1 MLSVVFIVDA
11 IVFDSLKLAL
21 TLFFGLI
28 FFSHIHPKWFQKQTI
43 IDFEKNIY
51 FKYCVL
57 QILSFKIKLFEIFS
71 DTFL

>member
-28 FFSHIHPKWFQKQTI
+28 FFRTFTLNG
-43 IDFEKNIY
+43 FKNRQSLILKKIY
-51 FKYCVL
+51 ISNIVCCRF
-57 QILSFKIKLFEIFS
+57 
-71 DTFL
+71 